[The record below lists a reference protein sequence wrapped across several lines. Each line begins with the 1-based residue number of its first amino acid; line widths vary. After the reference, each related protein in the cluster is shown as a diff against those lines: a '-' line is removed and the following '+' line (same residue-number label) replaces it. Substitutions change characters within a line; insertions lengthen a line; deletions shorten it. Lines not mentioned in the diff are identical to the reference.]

1 MLSADNCYP
10 LFNQNFLPRIPIPG
24 GSWIPWKER
33 NGNEKQ
39 RTRAKIWRARVAL
52 SIRPLDAKTN
62 GTFEHRWTYLWSTA
76 NVRAA
81 ILVASR
87 VRYVFFF
94 FHFFSSFFLTIP
106 TSFSLLSFFFFS
118 TLPPPF
124 TCNTSVRNRVA
135 LNESVGVYRSWQYFK
150 SALLRQMQRVGQV
163 RPEIHLNS
171 LLRHI

>member
-24 GSWIPWKER
+24 GSWIPWKEK

-94 FHFFSSFFLTIP
+94 SSTSSLPSSSLFLLLFPFFPFSSF
-106 TSFSLLSFFFFS
+106 LLCP
-118 TLPPPF
+118 LF

-163 RPEIHLNS
+163 RPGIHLNS